1 MQGNVLMWDREPGGR
16 GIKKGLNTNRRL
28 MTDQPRK
35 QKQCHRISSLSCL
48 AAPVWGKCKAPRV
61 CLSEFPLLSA
71 CCFPVFSH
79 WQMLVSSQ
87 AAIVKAG
94 RGEVCCCTGAHTHRP
109 TGSLAGAPV
118 TPGSRDKDRHPPS
131 RGREKGEGR
140 RSGKGRGRGDLGWK
154 EPRKKEDMDPG
165 QRHRETSTSKDLV
178 IQRPREPRKPRPRQE
193 SRQAEDAEK
202 DKDSRAGR

>member
-1 MQGNVLMWDREPGGR
+1 MQGNGLMWDREPGGR

-28 MTDQPRK
+28 MRDQPRK

-61 CLSEFPLLSA
+61 CLSEFPSAFSLLLPCLQPLADVGELSS
-71 CCFPVFSH
+71 SH
-79 WQMLVSSQ
+79 CKGRQRRSVLLHGSSHSQ
-87 AAIVKAG
+87 ANREPG
-94 RGEVCCCTGAHTHRP
+94 RG
-109 TGSLAGAPV
+109 AGD
-118 TPGSRDKDRHPPS
+118 PGKRDKDRHPPG